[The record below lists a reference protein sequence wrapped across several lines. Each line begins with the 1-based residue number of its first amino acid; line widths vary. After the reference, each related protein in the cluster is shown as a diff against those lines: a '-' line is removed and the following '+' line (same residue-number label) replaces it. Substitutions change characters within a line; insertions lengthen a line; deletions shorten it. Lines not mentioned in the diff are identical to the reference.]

1 MSRDGQTRE
10 GSPPL
15 QTPSPLEWGVAL
27 AGLVVVAG
35 AVIYLLAYAAL
46 GAQGPPL
53 MSLAK
58 VSAAPMGEAYALR
71 FEARN
76 DGGATAANG
85 RRAAEL
91 ALAGAVVGRARA
103 TLDYLAPSSSP
114 AIRKPMRCACASKAM
129 PSPDI
134 SAGLSL

>member
-76 DGGATAANG
+76 DGGATAANVQ
-85 RRAAEL
+85 L
-91 ALAGAVVGRARA
+91 S
-103 TLDYLAPSSSP
+103 APSSSP

>member
-15 QTPSPLEWGVAL
+15 QTTSPLEWGVAL

-76 DGGATAANG
+76 DGGATAANVQLS
-85 RRAAEL
+85 AEL
-91 ALAGAVVGRARA
+91 TLDGAVVERAQA
-103 TLDYLAPSSSP
+103 TLDYLPRNGRREGAFVFTRDPQAYEVRLRIESYAEP
-114 AIRKPMRCACASKAM
+114 
-129 PSPDI
+129 
-134 SAGLSL
+134 